1 MLFVTHDLALA
12 AERAD
17 RIMVFRQGEIQ
28 EQGATETIVQ
38 RPQHPYTRQL
48 LHDLQDA
55 PLGLTAARHRP
66 LATPAIRV

>member
-1 MLFVTHDLALA
+1 TIFSSLCGARIRSVGAALRHDLALA

-38 RPQHPYTRQL
+38 RPQHPYTQAGRD
-48 LHDLQDA
+48 HF
-55 PLGLTAARHRP
+55 
-66 LATPAIRV
+66 